1 MKISQGKTEVF
12 RIRIDPVTKDALL
25 AAAAAS
31 NMSAS
36 ALALIGIRELLR
48 EGETKVIL
56 PENMRLSRSEK
67 ELKRQQAL
75 SAMNTLLRERKNQQ
89 NRDRKAR
96 KAAKTT

>member
-1 MKISQGKTEVF
+1 
-12 RIRIDPVTKDALL
+12 
-25 AAAAAS
+25 
-31 NMSAS
+31 MSAS

>member
-1 MKISQGKTEVF
+1 M
-12 RIRIDPVTKDALL
+12 TKDALL